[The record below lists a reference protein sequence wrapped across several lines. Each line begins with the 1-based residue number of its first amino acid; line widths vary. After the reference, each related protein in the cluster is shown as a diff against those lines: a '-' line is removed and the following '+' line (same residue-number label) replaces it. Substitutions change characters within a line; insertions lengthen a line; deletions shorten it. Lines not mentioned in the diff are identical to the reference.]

1 MDLAACNC
9 TAAVVVVAA
18 ALSDRSDR
26 YYQPDIVAAAAA
38 AVAVGTAEEQVIE
51 EYTPAAEWT
60 GKSEGEQESRLM
72 TRLRISGSEKV

>member
-26 YYQPDIVAAAAA
+26 YYQPGIVAAAA